1 MARRVMKTACVVCGK
16 VLLQPG
22 IRGRFTFG
30 PSEDEVSVEMFAFAC
45 DDHADS
51 ATIRAAVA
59 QTVANSTPCP
69 AA

>member
-1 MARRVMKTACVVCGK
+1 MARSMREACVVCGK
-16 VLLQPG
+16 VLLRPG

-30 PSEDEVSVEMFAFAC
+30 PSEDEVSVEMFAYTC

-51 ATIRAAVA
+51 ATIRSAAALVI
-59 QTVANSTPCP
+59 ANSTPCP

>member
-1 MARRVMKTACVVCGK
+1 MARRMREACVVCRK

-30 PSEDEVSVEMFAFAC
+30 PSEDEVSVEMFAYAC

-51 ATIRAAVA
+51 ATIRSAAALVI
-59 QTVANSTPCP
+59 ANATPCP
-69 AA
+69 AV